1 MQLLELG
8 DHPRIRGEH
17 HTQVKREAVSLGI
30 IPAYA
35 GSTACVGTMKRV
47 TSGSSPH
54 TRGAPYAT
62 KAPLCVKWDHPR
74 IRGEHQERWQSSHP
88 SEGIIPAYAGST
100 YGQAL
105 CYISSKGSSPHTR
118 GAPRHPTPRGP
129 GPRDHPRI
137 RGEHH
142 GRGVRERRVRGII
155 PAYAGSTLDCKRP
168 SPTAWGSSPH
178 TRGARLAMPCPRSRA
193 GDHPRI
199 RGEHPAPHDPLRI
212 VRGIIPAYAGST
224 PQNAMCQQFCQGSS
238 PHTRGART
246 TTWSWGTTRR
256 DHPRIRGEHHSW
268 RAPSLPLP
276 GIIPAY
282 AGSTYGSTGVPY
294 CAMGSSPH
302 TRGAPASSR
311 STRTPGG
318 DHPRI
323 RGEHVWR
330 RLEHLRDL
338 GIIPAYAGSTE
349 VQRDMG
355 IYAVGIIPAYA
366 GSTQNVSKAKDDP
379 TGSSP
384 HTRGAPAPSS
394 PHRRH

>member
-1 MQLLELG
+1 
-8 DHPRIRGEH
+8 
-17 HTQVKREAVSLGI
+17 
-30 IPAYA
+30 
-35 GSTACVGTMKRV
+35 MKRV

-224 PQNAMCQQFCQGSS
+224 LWTGREVCFWTGIIPAYAGSTPQNAMCQQFCQGSS

-302 TRGAPASSR
+302 TRGALTGRLFVTYHPR
-311 STRTPGG
+311 

-323 RGEHVWR
+323 RGEHSLKVPC
-330 RLEHLRDL
+330 
-338 GIIPAYAGSTE
+338 GAAIS
-349 VQRDMG
+349 
-355 IYAVGIIPAYA
+355 GIIPAYA

>member
-1 MQLLELG
+1 M
-8 DHPRIRGEH
+8 
-17 HTQVKREAVSLGI
+17 
-30 IPAYA
+30 
-35 GSTACVGTMKRV
+35 
-47 TSGSSPH
+47 
-54 TRGAPYAT
+54 
-62 KAPLCVKWDHPR
+62 
-74 IRGEHQERWQSSHP
+74 
-88 SEGIIPAYAGST
+88 
-100 YGQAL
+100 
-105 CYISSKGSSPHTR
+105 
-118 GAPRHPTPRGP
+118 
-129 GPRDHPRI
+129 
-137 RGEHH
+137 
-142 GRGVRERRVRGII
+142 RERRVRGII

-302 TRGAPASSR
+302 TRGALTGRLFVTYHPRDHPRIRGEHSLKVPCGAAISGIIPAYAGSTSFVAFDANSRRGSSPH
-311 STRTPGG
+311 TRGARMAETGTPPRPG

-323 RGEHVWR
+323 RGEHR
-330 RLEHLRDL
+330 GAARYGHLRSWDHPRIR
-338 GIIPAYAGSTE
+338 GEHS
-349 VQRDMG
+349 D
-355 IYAVGIIPAYA
+355 
-366 GSTQNVSKAKDDP
+366 
-379 TGSSP
+379 TG
-384 HTRGAPAPSS
+384 H
-394 PHRRH
+394 H